1 MTRGKVQTTSAVCN
15 GKFHIY
21 LPRSFQSY
29 IRLMDIYA
37 CYLILVSERIGSEI
51 YYGRVRVGWVY
62 FCVAR
67 VYVVLLMLSVLWSFY
82 GGESI
87 HNGELQNAHGFL
99 SGKMENSECT
109 LGFSFILLCRPYG
122 YRGWILPGG
131 AYVSGSMSGCSLL
144 RDRDRFLFPV
154 FISVLSVNVSAVVG
168 SRYGRRPY
176 LTAVVVVFTLNRS
189 FYPTSA
195 AAPPVSFL
203 ILHP

>member
-1 MTRGKVQTTSAVCN
+1 
-15 GKFHIY
+15 
-21 LPRSFQSY
+21 
-29 IRLMDIYA
+29 MDIYA